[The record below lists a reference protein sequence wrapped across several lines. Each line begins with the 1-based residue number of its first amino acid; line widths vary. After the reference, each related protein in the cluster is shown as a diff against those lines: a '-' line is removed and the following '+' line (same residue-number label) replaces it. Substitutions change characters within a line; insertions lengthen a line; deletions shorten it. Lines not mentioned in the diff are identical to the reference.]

1 MHTQRGWIDSQG
13 CPQQPHIR
21 ARGIVYLIGAGPGDP
36 ELITLKGIRRLRQA
50 DVVLYDRLIND
61 ELLGETKTEA
71 ELIFVGKQPTNH
83 SMRQEEINALLI
95 QHAQQG
101 RMVVRLKGG
110 DPFVFGRGG
119 EEALALSEANIPF
132 EVIPGVSSAIAVPAY
147 AGIPVTHRNHT
158 SAVTIIT
165 GHEKEQA
172 QAPTLDWEALAKIG
186 GTLVI
191 LMGVKEL
198 PAITRRLLAG
208 GLAPDTP
215 AAAIQEGTTP
225 QQRVVNGTLATIAT
239 QALEERITSPAI
251 VVVGTVV
258 SLSNALSWYESA
270 LAAKTQDAWYAI
282 G

>member
-1 MHTQRGWIDSQG
+1 MQTQRGWVDSQG
-13 CPQQPHIR
+13 CPQQPHST
-21 ARGIVYLIGAGPGDP
+21 ARGIVYLMGAGPGDP

-61 ELLGETKTEA
+61 ELLGEAKAEA

-119 EEALALSEANIPF
+119 EEALALAEANIPF
-132 EVIPGVSSAIAVPAY
+132 EVIPGISSAIAVPAY

-165 GHEKEQA
+165 GHEKEHA
-172 QAPTLDWEALAKIG
+172 QAPTLDWAALAKIG

-198 PAITRRLLAG
+198 PGITRRLLDG

-215 AAAIQEGTTP
+215 VAAIQEGTTP
-225 QQRVVNGTLATIAT
+225 QQRVVKGTLETIAT
-239 QALEERITSPAI
+239 QAIEAHITSPAI

-258 SLSNALSWYESA
+258 SLSNSLSWYETA